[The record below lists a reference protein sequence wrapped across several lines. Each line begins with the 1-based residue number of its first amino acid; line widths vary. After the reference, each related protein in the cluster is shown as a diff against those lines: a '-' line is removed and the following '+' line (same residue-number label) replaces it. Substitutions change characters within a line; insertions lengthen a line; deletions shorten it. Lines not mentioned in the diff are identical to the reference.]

1 MKKTFVVLLA
11 MAFVL
16 TGSSFLVPDKIN
28 AAETTPSVE
37 VAGPV
42 KMSKKAKVTIQGKGF
57 KPGMEVAILL
67 TDKNGIQSDVGY
79 ALKPAPKADESGTWS
94 TTWKCGRFIARKLVK
109 AGSYKITVTDADY
122 NSLADTLVTFAK

>member
-42 KMSKKAKVTIQGKGF
+42 KMSKKAIYKHKTS
-57 KPGMEVAILL
+57 EA
-67 TDKNGIQSDVGY
+67 SR
-79 ALKPAPKADESGTWS
+79 GTS
-94 TTWKCGRFIARKLVK
+94 K
-109 AGSYKITVTDADY
+109 
-122 NSLADTLVTFAK
+122 